1 MEMVIFHASFR
12 FGKTRGRSF
21 QSNVVLIE
29 MEHKTCNF
37 SVQPILGV
45 ATGMTY
51 WIISGGRI
59 FWKKLRGNR
68 QFRVSWYQE
77 KSLPERLQSF
87 SSLHQKRR
95 VFVWSDPIHL
105 FDIWPL
111 ESNFCKVE
119 TWSTLHVTGT
129 RTAFVRWCLRSS
141 GGCTAEAPRFV
152 VLLQLYYTYVQ

>member
-51 WIISGGRI
+51 WDHFGGKDFLKKSWEEIGNSELVGIKKNLSPKDCNLSPLFTKNAVFLSDQILSICLTFDHLKAISA
-59 FWKKLRGNR
+59 KLKHDQPSMSQAPG
-68 QFRVSWYQE
+68 Q
-77 KSLPERLQSF
+77 
-87 SSLHQKRR
+87 H
-95 VFVWSDPIHL
+95 
-105 FDIWPL
+105 
-111 ESNFCKVE
+111 
-119 TWSTLHVTGT
+119 
-129 RTAFVRWCLRSS
+129 SS
-141 GGCTAEAPRFV
+141 GDAFAAAEVA
-152 VLLQLYYTYVQ
+152 QLRRQDL

>member
-1 MEMVIFHASFR
+1 MMEMVIFHASFR

-59 FWKKLRGNR
+59 F
-68 QFRVSWYQE
+68 
-77 KSLPERLQSF
+77 
-87 SSLHQKRR
+87 
-95 VFVWSDPIHL
+95 
-105 FDIWPL
+105 
-111 ESNFCKVE
+111 
-119 TWSTLHVTGT
+119 
-129 RTAFVRWCLRSS
+129 
-141 GGCTAEAPRFV
+141 
-152 VLLQLYYTYVQ
+152 